1 MATGS
6 QIGVDKGLFLKNV
19 VKELGEDYTE
29 KALKKALKLFL
40 IDDKPTQDHRM
51 KKCIDYY
58 TLAATRFEMGKFY
71 SEAAQSYI
79 AITELHIKF
88 NTVFGIQL
96 TIGEHKKIAK
106 TYIKAGDMF
115 IYATNK
121 EQGMAA
127 YNKSINSFLD
137 GFHFIDAAKMAE
149 KMGDIK
155 SDENKKLDA
164 IKYYKECCK
173 YYDFTGVANAAS
185 EGDRNR
191 IKVIDLYMDLEIW
204 EEAMDLLTHMI
215 NYPIYSDKTRPMYI
229 ILKTKRDHCESKIVP
244 NKPDKPEILI

>member
-1 MATGS
+1 MTTEYPL
-6 QIGVDKGLFLKNV
+6 DMDNDLFLKTLF
-19 VKELGEDYTE
+19 KEAGDDYT
-29 KALKKALKLFL
+29 KKASLELSL
-40 IDDKPTQDHRM
+40 IDDKPTQDHRIR
-51 KKCIDYY
+51 KCIAYY
-58 TLAATRFEMGKFY
+58 TLAATSFETGKFY
-71 SEAAQSYI
+71 SDAAQSYI

-88 NTVFGIQL
+88 NTVG
-96 TIGEHKKIAK
+96 GHKTIAK

-115 IYATNK
+115 IYVMDK

-191 IKVIDLYMDLEIW
+191 IKVIDLYMDLEMW
-204 EEAMDLLTHMI
+204 EEAMDLLNHMI

-229 ILKTKRDHCESKIVP
+229 ILETKRDQCESKIVS
-244 NKPDKPEILI
+244 NKPEIII